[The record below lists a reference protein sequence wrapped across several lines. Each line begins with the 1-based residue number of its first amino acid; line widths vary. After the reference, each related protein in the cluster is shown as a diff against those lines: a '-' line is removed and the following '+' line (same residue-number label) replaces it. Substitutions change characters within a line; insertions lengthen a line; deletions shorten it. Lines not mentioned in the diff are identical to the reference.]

1 MRTPSSFSVFAP
13 VLMELVAPRRSTV
26 YPLWAAA
33 LGLSFI
39 ALIAAC
45 FQSAYRLLFSLSLSV
60 GPSDQLCATTGNF
73 YLGEAQ
79 NAWDNKDT
87 VRRHAPLSRCPSLN
101 LA

>member
-45 FQSAYRLLFSLSLSV
+45 FQSAYRLLFSLSLSLLV
-60 GPSDQLCATTGNF
+60 LLTSSAQLQAIFTSARRRTRGTTRTRCVVT
-73 YLGEAQ
+73 LLSLA
-79 NAWDNKDT
+79 
-87 VRRHAPLSRCPSLN
+87 APP
-101 LA
+101 